1 MPDHRIPITR
11 PWMDD
16 CEAEAARRVILSGWV
31 TQGAEVAAF
40 EQAFAEMVGATYA
53 CAVSSCT
60 TALHL
65 ALRSVGVGPGD
76 EVVTASHS
84 YVATANAV
92 RYCGAVP
99 VFADI
104 EPDGPNLDPERV
116 EASIGPKTKAILCV
130 HQMGLPCDLSRLVQ
144 SASRHGLPLI
154 EDAACAIGSEVRV
167 GSADFERIGR
177 PHGDIACFSF
187 HPRKLLTTGEG
198 GMLTTRHADL
208 DGRFRRERQHG
219 MSVSDLARHGASR
232 VIEEQHL
239 SLGYNYRMTDIQ
251 AAIGRV
257 QLTRLP
263 EILERRRYLAARY
276 LRLLAGLLV
285 EPPCAPEWTRPN
297 WQSFWVRLPESCDR
311 SELMQKMF
319 DAGIATRR
327 GILCAHREPAYAAEP
342 WLSGAGGL
350 AMSERAQDRS
360 LLLPLF
366 HQMTEAEQDRVVS
379 ALGAALAAPACR
391 AKNSPRRTGGAT

>member
-1 MPDHRIPITR
+1 MIEQRIPIMR
-11 PWMDD
+11 PWMDER
-16 CEAEAARRVILSGWV
+16 EAEAARRAILSGWV

-40 EQAFAEMVGATYA
+40 EAEFAEMVGAAHA

-65 ALRSVGVGPGD
+65 ALQAVGVGPGD

-104 EPDGPNLDPERV
+104 EPDSPNLDPERV
-116 EASIGPKTKAILCV
+116 EASLSPKTKAILCV
-130 HQMGLPCDLSRLVQ
+130 HQMGMPCDLDCLSKI
-144 SASRHGLPLI
+144 ASRHSLPLI
-154 EDAACAIGSEVRV
+154 EDAACAIGSAVRI
-167 GSADFERIGR
+167 GSSDLEWIGR
-177 PHGDIACFSF
+177 PQGDIACFSF

-198 GMLTTRHADL
+198 GMLTTRHAEL
-208 DGRFRRERQHG
+208 DRRFRRERQHG
-219 MSVSDLARHGASR
+219 MSVPDLARHSAAR

-276 LRLLAGLLV
+276 FSLLASLPVSL
-285 EPPCAPEWTRPN
+285 PCVPEWAQPN

-311 SELMQKMF
+311 PELMQHML
-319 DAGIATRR
+319 DAGVATRR
-327 GILCAHREPAYAAEP
+327 GILCAHREPVYRSEP
-342 WLSGAGGL
+342 WRSGAGGL
-350 AMSERAQDRS
+350 AASEQAQDHS

-366 HQMTEAEQDRVVS
+366 HQMTEAEQEQVVS
-379 ALGAALAAPACR
+379 ALSNALAAQKILYR
-391 AKNSPRRTGGAT
+391 